1 MQVETLELQSE
12 KNRKR
17 LVEIVYKAKAGHIG
31 GDLSCLNVLTALYFD
46 IMRVWPDKPKETKRD
61 RFVMSKGH
69 CVEALYVTLEAKGFI
84 SREVTD
90 TLGEFG
96 SLLSG
101 HPTIEVPGIEVNTG
115 ALGHGLSVGVGMAM
129 AAKMDKADYKTYVLM
144 GDGEQGE
151 GSIYA
156 FLGGVVWN
164 FGNIFLTAAIAV
176 AGMSVGFPIGGGLA
190 WIGGIVFNYL
200 LISLAGQTYQ
210 GNQLLLW
217 SGVLVIIVA
226 ILICG
231 KAYGK
236 LSSGKASTPKKGILL
251 AIMAGIAIMFFYG
264 LVVKSLDPQYVAG
277 GTGTLTPYT
286 GVFFFAV
293 GILASTPI
301 FNTFAMKHPVE
312 GKAVTMKDYFA
323 GDAKTHL
330 TGMLGGFIWMGG
342 MVISFMG
349 AGAANPA
356 ISYALSNA
364 APVVAMIW
372 GVFVWK
378 EFKEAPKGT
387 NKLIAAMFSLFIIG
401 LISITLSN

>member
-1 MQVETLELQSE
+1 MILVDNYFLAILCCVICCACWGSWANTQKMVAAKQWSFELF
-12 KNRKR
+12 
-17 LVEIVYKAKAGHIG
+17 YW
-31 GDLSCLNVLTALYFD
+31 DLTVGLFLTALL
-46 IMRVWPDKPKETKRD
+46 
-61 RFVMSKGH
+61 G
-69 CVEALYVTLEAKGFI
+69 AVTL
-84 SREVTD
+84 
-90 TLGEFG
+90 G
-96 SLLSG
+96 SMGSEGRTFFQDLA
-101 HPTIEVPGIEVNTG
+101 V
-115 ALGHGLSVGVGMAM
+115 
-129 AAKMDKADYKTYVLM
+129 MDWS
-144 GDGEQGE
+144 
-151 GSIYA
+151 SIQYA

-330 TGMLGGFIWMGG
+330 TGMLGGFIWMNG